1 MLNSASRGAQV
12 AKLKPFVPLFYGTL
26 RLEGKVDG
34 QGSLRTE
41 GVVEDV
47 PEVSGCA
54 LGSASLLLR
63 FSSVLRHLRCA
74 GMRRPCHD
82 RGGGLGSDFTR
93 SIPRSD
99 DQARQ
104 NQWSFPLHHAIHPR
118 DRSN

>member
-47 PEVSGCA
+47 PEVSGYA
-54 LGSASLLLR
+54 LGSASLLLC
-63 FSSVLRHLRCA
+63 FSSLLRHLRCA
-74 GMRRPCHD
+74 GMRRPCHY
-82 RGGGLGSDFTR
+82 RGAELGSDFTR

-104 NQWSFPLHHAIHPR
+104 NQWSTLLHHAIHPR
-118 DRSN
+118 D